1 MPSRAEQHSLDAL
14 VVGAGFSG
22 LYALHRLRE
31 LGLSVRLVERGAG
44 VGGTWYWNRYPG
56 ARCDIESVDYQFSFS
71 DELLEE
77 WDWSERYAAQPEIL
91 RYLEFVADRLDLGRD
106 IELETSVTAARYD
119 EERNAWQVV
128 TDRGEYDACYLV
140 LAVGN
145 LSTAKPPPF
154 PGLDRFGGE
163 WYLTARWP
171 RAAVDLRG
179 KRVGVV
185 GTGSTG
191 IQVVTVTADQAEELW
206 VFQRTPNYSM
216 PAHNGPLDPAFQREV
231 KHTFAERRRLAEKAE
246 AGVPFPA
253 PEKAA
258 RDVCE
263 DERRRMYEEGWA
275 RGGINSLSYAF
286 TDFHSDEFANATGAE
301 FTREKIR
308 GIVRDPEVAAL
319 LSPSHHIGTKRTCV
333 DTGYYEVFNR
343 ENVHLVDIRRAPIE
357 RITPDGIRTADA
369 EYELDVIVFAIG
381 FDAMTGPFLDID
393 IRGRG
398 GVSLRDRWSA
408 GPRTYLGLTVAGF
421 PNLFLVTGPGSP
433 GVLSNMVVSI
443 EQHVDWLA
451 DCIAHMRAGGLDAV
465 EATPDAE
472 EAWVAHV
479 NDIAAAT
486 LYPQATSWYVGA
498 NVPGKPRVFMP
509 YVGGCGRYRAECDE
523 IAVDDYR
530 GFRLSPAPHPTT
542 TTRAGGGSC
551 R

>member
-1 MPSRAEQHSLDAL
+1 MGETRLDAL

-31 LGLSVRLVERGAG
+31 LGLAVRLVERGGG

-71 DELLEE
+71 PELLAE
-77 WDWSERYAAQPEIL
+77 WDWTERYAAQPEIL
-91 RYLEFVADRLDLGRD
+91 AYLEFVADRLDLRRD
-106 IELETSVTAARYD
+106 IELETTVTAARYD
-119 EERNAWQVV
+119 EERDRWRVA
-128 TDRGEYDACYLV
+128 TDRGEYDARFLV

-145 LSTAKPPPF
+145 LSAPKPPPF
-154 PGLDRFGGE
+154 PGLETFEGD
-163 WYLTARWP
+163 WYMTARWP
-171 RAAVDLRG
+171 EEPVDLHG

-191 IQVVTVTADQAEELW
+191 IQVVTVTAAVADELW

-216 PAHNGPLDPAFQREV
+216 PAHNGPLDPDVQREV
-231 KHTFAERRRLAEKAE
+231 KRTFAARRRMAEESE

-253 PEKAA
+253 PEKRA
-258 RDVCE
+258 REVSE
-263 DERRRMYEEGWA
+263 AERRRMYDEGWA

-286 TDFHSDEFANATGAE
+286 TDFHSDELANATGAD

-308 GIVRDPEVAAL
+308 GIVSDPDVAAL

-333 DTGYYEVFNR
+333 DTGYFEVYNR
-343 ENVHLVDIRRAPIE
+343 PNVHLVDIRSAPIE
-357 RITPDGIRTADA
+357 EITPRGIRTAAGD
-369 EYELDVIVFAIG
+369 YPLDVIVFAIG

-393 IRGRG
+393 LRGRG
-398 GVSLRDRWSA
+398 GTSLRERWA
-408 GPRTYLGLTVAGF
+408 DGPRTYLGLTVAGF
-421 PNLFLVTGPGSP
+421 PNMFLVTGPGSP

-451 DCIAHMRAGGLDAV
+451 DCIASLRDRGLDAI
-465 EATPDAE
+465 EATPEAE
-472 EAWVAHV
+472 AGWVAHV
-479 NDIAAAT
+479 NEVADAT
-486 LYPQATSWYVGA
+486 LYPRAGSWYVGA

-523 IAVDDYR
+523 VARAGYR
-530 GFRLSPAPHPTT
+530 GFRLSATADADVSDERMH
-542 TTRAGGGSC
+542 A
-551 R
+551 

>member
-1 MPSRAEQHSLDAL
+1 MGETRLDAL

-31 LGLSVRLVERGAG
+31 LGLAVRLVERGGG

-71 DELLEE
+71 PELLAE
-77 WDWSERYAAQPEIL
+77 WDWTERYAAQPEIL
-91 RYLEFVADRLDLGRD
+91 AYLEFVADRLDLRRD
-106 IELETSVTAARYD
+106 IELETTVTAARYD
-119 EERNAWQVV
+119 EERDRWRVA
-128 TDRGEYDACYLV
+128 TDRGEYDARFLV

-145 LSTAKPPPF
+145 LSAPKPPPF
-154 PGLDRFGGE
+154 PGLETFEGD
-163 WYLTARWP
+163 WYMTARWP
-171 RAAVDLRG
+171 EEPVDLHG

-191 IQVVTVTADQAEELW
+191 IQVVTATAAVADELW

-216 PAHNGPLDPAFQREV
+216 PAHNGPLDPDIQREV
-231 KHTFAERRRLAEKAE
+231 KRTFAARRRMAEESE

-253 PEKAA
+253 PEKRA
-258 RDVCE
+258 REVSE
-263 DERRRMYEEGWA
+263 AERRRMYDEGWA

-286 TDFHSDEFANATGAE
+286 TDFHSDELANATGAD

-308 GIVRDPEVAAL
+308 GIVSDPDVAAL

-333 DTGYYEVFNR
+333 DTGYYEVYNR
-343 ENVHLVDIRRAPIE
+343 PDVHLVDIRSAPIE
-357 RITPDGIRTADA
+357 EITPRGIRTAA
-369 EYELDVIVFAIG
+369 GEYPLDVIVFAIG

-393 IRGRG
+393 LRGRG
-398 GVSLRDRWSA
+398 GTSLRERWA
-408 GPRTYLGLTVAGF
+408 DGPRTYLGLTVAGF
-421 PNLFLVTGPGSP
+421 PNMFLVTGPGSP

-451 DCIAHMRAGGLDAV
+451 DCIASLRDRGLDAI
-465 EATPDAE
+465 EAAPEAE

-479 NDIAAAT
+479 NEVADAT
-486 LYPQATSWYVGA
+486 LYPQAGSWYVGA

-523 IAVDDYR
+523 VARAGYR
-530 GFRLSPAPHPTT
+530 GFRLRGTADADVSDERMHA
-542 TTRAGGGSC
+542 
-551 R
+551 